1 MHGFDWFRAAT
12 AWGGLRLVLVLE
24 SLLHSRVLTGRE
36 ALLYAVSMLRQACDS
51 ALQGTNLVAET
62 PLEFKESRLAA
73 CKDTSKQA
81 VGPTS
86 PLGRGG
92 VPQNRAKPVG

>member
-36 ALLYAVSMLRQACDS
+36 ALLYAVSLLRKWQRLQEATVMDS
-51 ALQGTNLVAET
+51 LIFVPRLV
-62 PLEFKESRLAA
+62 
-73 CKDTSKQA
+73 
-81 VGPTS
+81 G
-86 PLGRGG
+86 
-92 VPQNRAKPVG
+92 

>member
-36 ALLYAVSMLRQACDS
+36 ALLYAVSLLRQACDS
-51 ALQGTNLVAET
+51 ARKARIFVAET
-62 PLEFKESRLAA
+62 PLELRN
-73 CKDTSKQA
+73 
-81 VGPTS
+81 
-86 PLGRGG
+86 RG
-92 VPQNRAKPVG
+92 